1 MRRGEDATFWRP
13 WRGKEEAWERIG
25 GEEGGAPRA
34 GEGSTRDWVCAAMRD
49 DTVLQRVDGRRFR
62 LWERDGSVASGG
74 DTRAVCIRWRD
85 GFRKMSGL
93 QTKRIDGLYM
103 PLELVS

>member
-1 MRRGEDATFWRP
+1 MWRREDATFWCP
-13 WRGKEEAWERIG
+13 WREKEEARERIG
-25 GEEGGAPRA
+25 GEGGGAPRA

-49 DTVLQRVDGRRFR
+49 DTVLQRVDGRRFC
-62 LWERDGSVASGG
+62 LWEWDRSVASGG
-74 DTRAVCIRWRD
+74 DTRAVCIRWRG
-85 GFRKMSGL
+85 GFRKMSSL